1 LIQQIKKAVI
11 TVTAIALT
19 SGAAHVAAEE
29 APASVSLHDV
39 EAEALL
45 KKMSDY
51 MTGLKALSA
60 DLHIVDE
67 QIMGDGFK
75 LSVLRSGTIKIRH
88 PNKLYVSRKGLLL
101 DQESFF
107 DGSNL
112 VLYGKNIDMIIT
124 IPVKGT
130 IDAAL
135 DAAADIF
142 DAELPG
148 RDLLTQDIYTPL
160 MEAITESSSLGSIK
174 IGDETCRQLA
184 FRTDEVDYQL
194 WIAEGD
200 QPLPCRYTITT
211 KWTYAA
217 PQYTVT
223 FTNWQ
228 VNQELPD
235 NIFTFTAP
243 EGTRQATVDEF
254 RKAVKQKA
262 ENK

>member
-1 LIQQIKKAVI
+1 LIKQIKKAVI

-19 SGAAHVAAEE
+19 SFAVNVAAAE
-29 APASVSLHDV
+29 APASDSLHDV

-51 MTGLKALSA
+51 MKGLKSFSA

-75 LSVLRSGTIKIRH
+75 LSVLRSGTIKLRY

-107 DGSNL
+107 DGNNL
-112 VLYGKNIDMIIT
+112 VIYGKNLGMTIN
-124 IPVKGT
+124 IPVKGN

-135 DAAADIF
+135 DTAADVF

-160 MEAITESSSLGSIK
+160 MEAITESTSLGSIK

-184 FRTDEVDYQL
+184 FRTNEVDYQL
-194 WIAEGD
+194 WVAEGD

-228 VNQELPD
+228 VNQEIPD
-235 NIFTFTAP
+235 NIFTLSAP
-243 EGTRQATVDEF
+243 KGTKQVTVDEF
-254 RKAVKQKA
+254 RKALKQEA
-262 ENK
+262 EKK